1 MLITIIFIKKL
12 MTKLCSFEWSYTMY
26 VNLVLRKGAAVCWFF
41 FFNFRKIEPTT
52 HTNNWVMKNIN
63 KCHNRST
70 QTVETVMALIM
81 FLQVPQTS
89 SNLYYV
95 NVSVT
100 NIF

>member
-1 MLITIIFIKKL
+1 MVIYNVCKFGFTQRCRCL
-12 MTKLCSFEWSYTMY
+12 
-26 VNLVLRKGAAVCWFF
+26 LVFF
-41 FFNFRKIEPTT
+41 LNFRKIEPTT